1 MENEKSAYPAEHLS
15 IYQMIILLNGSINA
29 GKTTVS
35 KRLCCLLPRAAH
47 VEVDSLRDFI
57 GWMPLEESIPIN
69 IEAAIAVSK
78 VFVRHGLNVV
88 FSYPLRPEDYEVILR
103 EFGELHVPVHCVT
116 LRPRLEVSLTNRGTR
131 QLTDWERSRIQY
143 HYETRLNDPGVGFI
157 LDNSAQSPDETAR
170 EILRRIEAKNL

>member
-1 MENEKSAYPAEHLS
+1 
-15 IYQMIILLNGSINA
+15 MIILLNGSINA

-35 KRLCCLLPRAAH
+35 KRLCELLPRAAH

-69 IEAAIAVSK
+69 IEAAIAVTK
-78 VFVRHGLNVV
+78 VFVRQGLNVV

-103 EFGELHVPVHCVT
+103 EFGELQVPVHCVT

-131 QLTDWERSRIQY
+131 QLTEWERSRIQY
-143 HYETRLNDPGVGFI
+143 HYETRLNDPGIGI
-157 LDNSAQSPDETAR
+157 IIDNSSQSPNETAH
-170 EILRRIEAKNL
+170 EILRHIEEES